1 MSTLLFKN
9 GKKTKVSY
17 SRDLDA
23 CGRSSDNTIKK
34 IKSILGEEIIPPK
47 FFLALPKAIYLWAS
61 MQSSLITQELREE
74 GYACYKG
81 SHEE

>member
-9 GKKTKVSY
+9 GETTKVSY

-23 CGRSSDNTIKK
+23 CGHSSENTIRK

-47 FFLALPKAIYLWAS
+47 FLPVLPKAIYIWAS
-61 MQSSLITQELREE
+61 IQSSLITQELREE

-81 SHEE
+81 SHED